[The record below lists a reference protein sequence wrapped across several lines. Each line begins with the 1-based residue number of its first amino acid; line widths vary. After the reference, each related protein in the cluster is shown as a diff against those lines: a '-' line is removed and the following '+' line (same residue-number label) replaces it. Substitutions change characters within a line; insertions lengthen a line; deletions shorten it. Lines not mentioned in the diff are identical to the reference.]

1 MEEKRYYA
9 VFQSH
14 WQGFDGGIALL
25 SQKEFTDN
33 YGLVCNCRK
42 WLFTIRSE
50 TKENLMFR
58 IYKSDSNYAK
68 LHEAQEELI
77 RLIFTRL

>member
-14 WQGFDGGIALL
+14 WKGFDGGIALL
-25 SQKEFTDN
+25 SQKDFTN
-33 YGLVCNCRK
+33 NSGLVCNCK
-42 WLFTIRSE
+42 NWLFTIRSKIEE
-50 TKENLMFR
+50 TLVFR
-58 IYKSDSNYAK
+58 IFKSDSNYAK

-77 RLIFTRL
+77 RQIFTRL